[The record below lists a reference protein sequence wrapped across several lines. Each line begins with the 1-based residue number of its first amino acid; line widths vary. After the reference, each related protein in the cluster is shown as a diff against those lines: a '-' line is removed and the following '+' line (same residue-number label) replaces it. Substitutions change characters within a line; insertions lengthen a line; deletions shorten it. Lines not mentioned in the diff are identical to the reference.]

1 MEGLIWLTIVITV
14 LAVVLSF
21 AWTEDA
27 ASPMGDGMVIGC
39 LLMAVPL
46 WPITMPLWLLY
57 LLKRRADESA
67 LRRNRG

>member
-1 MEGLIWLTIVITV
+1 MEALIWLTIVITV
-14 LAVVLSF
+14 VAVVISF
-21 AWTEDA
+21 VWSTDA

-57 LLKRRADESA
+57 LLKRHADENA
-67 LRRNRG
+67 FRNR